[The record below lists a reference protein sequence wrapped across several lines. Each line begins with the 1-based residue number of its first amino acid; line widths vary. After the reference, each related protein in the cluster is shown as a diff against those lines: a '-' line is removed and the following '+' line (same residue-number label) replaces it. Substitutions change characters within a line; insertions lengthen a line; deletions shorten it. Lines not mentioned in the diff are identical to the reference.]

1 MGMPEVLAG
10 VMLVALVLYAV
21 LGGADF
27 GGGVWDLLAT
37 GPRAKAQ
44 RALIDRAIAP
54 VWEANHVW
62 LILIVVI
69 LFTAFPKA
77 YSAASV
83 WLHIPLTLML
93 IGIVFRGSAFVFRH
107 YDVKGD
113 PFQRRWGRV
122 FAVSSIASPFF
133 LGVSLGAITLG
144 RIDVSRTAAD
154 GFASRFL
161 WPWLHVFPVLVGIFA
176 LCLFAFVAAVYL
188 TVEASEVELK
198 DDFRKRALVAGAT
211 TIAVAA
217 LTALGPIAPEM
228 APIRE
233 RLLGAWWT
241 WMVAAIATVTW
252 IASLYMLYARRNHA
266 ARVLAVALV
275 TLVLCGWAL
284 GQYPFLIRP
293 AITIRS
299 AAAPDA
305 TLRPLLIALA
315 LGALVLFPS
324 MYWLLRVFKRRPA
337 FAPLEEEEGHE

>member
-1 MGMPEVLAG
+1 MGMPEILAG
-10 VMLVALVLYAV
+10 VMLVSLVLYAV

-27 GGGVWDLLAT
+27 GGGIWDLLAT

-122 FAVSSIASPFF
+122 FAMSSIASPFF
-133 LGVSLGAITLG
+133 LGVSLGAVTSG
-144 RIDVSRTAAD
+144 RLEVDVSAGGDFVST
-154 GFASRFL
+154 FVL
-161 WPWLHVFPVLVGIFA
+161 PWLHPFPMLVGLFA
-176 LCLFAFVAAVYL
+176 LGLFAFLAAVYL
-188 TVEASEVELK
+188 TVEAPERELQ
-198 DDFRKRALVAGAT
+198 DDFRRRALAAGGVS
-211 TIAVAA
+211 IVVAA
-217 LTALGPIAPEM
+217 VTASGAAFPELVHV
-228 APIRE
+228 RE
-233 RLLGAWWT
+233 RILGAWWT
-241 WMVAAIATVTW
+241 WALAAIAAAVW
-252 IASLYMLYARRNHA
+252 LGALYALYTRRYIV
-266 ARVLAVALV
+266 ARVLAVGLV

-284 GQYPFLIRP
+284 GQYPYLISP
-293 AITIRS
+293 GITLRN
-299 AAAPDA
+299 AAAPAA

-315 LGALVLFPS
+315 LGALVLFPA
-324 MYWLLRVFKRRPA
+324 MYWLFRVFKRRPA
-337 FAPLEEEEGHE
+337 FAPLEDEGSE